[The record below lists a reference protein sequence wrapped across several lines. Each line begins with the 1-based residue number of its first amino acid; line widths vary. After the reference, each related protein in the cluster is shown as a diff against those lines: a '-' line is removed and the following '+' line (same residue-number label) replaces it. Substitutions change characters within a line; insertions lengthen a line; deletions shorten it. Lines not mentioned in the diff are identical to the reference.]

1 MGPTDPPSPY
11 PIVETCDVCGPRHV
25 QVRNSETTV
34 AVAAAACFKAGF
46 LPPTAWAH
54 APPERGVGPASPPP
68 GANGH
73 PSRRLGRSPRR
84 RSSSPPAQH
93 SDTNHARAPPSRL
106 RSPRRATTQPPRPSA
121 ARKGGAGG
129 WPRMELLPR
138 VGVAAPGPG
147 RGGASPS
154 PTRRHRA
161 PSHPVSTSSARA
173 RDWSVDDARGY
184 SQREWK
190 GTVCSIRC

>member
-25 QVRNSETTV
+25 QVRDSETTV

-68 GANGH
+68 GANGN

-84 RSSSPPAQH
+84 RSSSPPAQP
-93 SDTNHARAPPSRL
+93 SATNHARAPPLVSG
-106 RSPRRATTQPPRPSA
+106 PSA
-121 ARKGGAGG
+121 RDHPTTSTLGGAQGG
-129 WPRMELLPR
+129 GGGGRRLTANGAPPR

-173 RDWSVDDARGY
+173 RD
-184 SQREWK
+184 
-190 GTVCSIRC
+190 